1 MTKVIQWATGNT
13 GVLALEAVV
22 ASPDLELV
30 GVRVYDEHKRGRDA
44 GDLLGQAPVG
54 VVATSDT
61 AEILAADADVVLYM
75 GNVERNRD
83 ACFADVEAL
92 LASGKNVVAT
102 GSSFIDP
109 RAFDAALGDRLAA
122 ACERGGATFLGVGLF
137 PGFWGESVGA
147 LLSRL
152 SFECGRLSVR
162 ETLSYAAYPSRE
174 LMFDLMG
181 YGYAPDDPTPLLSDP
196 ANVGGGFI
204 GTVTVL
210 AKALGLTVESITPFR
225 DVATTDRRLEVAAG
239 IIEPGT
245 VAAMRIG
252 IRAACGPVELVVEH
266 ITRMAPDIA
275 PDWPQE
281 EGYELEL
288 DGVPS
293 IRCHLLLGIHGEEHS
308 HMGCWA
314 TAMHAVHAIPAVI
327 AAPPGL
333 LDLATFTRF
342 VAPDGAR
349 TS

>member
-1 MTKVIQWATGNT
+1 
-13 GVLALEAVV
+13 
-22 ASPDLELV
+22 
-30 GVRVYDEHKRGRDA
+30 VRVYDEHKRGRDA
-44 GDLLGQAPVG
+44 GELIGQAPVG

-61 AEILAADADVVLYM
+61 AEILATEADVVLYM
-75 GNVERNRD
+75 GNVERNRE
-83 ACFADVEAL
+83 ACFADVETL

-109 RAFDAALGDRLAA
+109 RAFDATLGDRLAA
-122 ACERGGATFLGVGLF
+122 ACDRGNSTFLGVGLF

-147 LLSRL
+147 LLTRL
-152 SFECGRLSVR
+152 SFRCGTLSVR

-174 LMFDLMG
+174 LMFDMMG
-181 YGYAPDDPTPLLSDP
+181 YGYAPDDPTPVLSDP
-196 ANVGGGFI
+196 SNVGGGFI

-210 AKALGLTVESITPFR
+210 AKALGLDVRSVSPFR
-225 DVATTDRRLEVAAG
+225 DTATTDRRLEVAAG

-252 IRAACGPVELVVEH
+252 IRADCGPVRLVVEH

-275 PDWPQE
+275 PDWPID
-281 EGYELEL
+281 EGYEIEL

-293 IRCHLLLGIHGEEHS
+293 MRCHLLLGIHGEEHS
-308 HMGCWA
+308 QMGCWA

-327 AAPPGL
+327 AAPPGV
-333 LDLATFTRF
+333 LDLAAFGSF
-342 VAPDGAR
+342 LAPGSR